1 MLSSTCLVPQ
11 RSFLEG
17 AGGRGMTAFG
27 TALTFAAFGSALARL
42 VSGRAQINPKVIVTR
57 ASETRNLLFILVL
70 RWASTCKGHCRWSRQ
85 LEPCLSDGGVDC
97 RRAHSM
103 LSSIVRDEGDGQLMV
118 CASAFVAPNPSST
131 LKTSS
136 AYLTLPKGA
145 DT

>member
-17 AGGRGMTAFG
+17 AGDSGSTAFG
-27 TALTFAAFGSALARL
+27 IALTCAAFGSAFARL
-42 VSGRAQINPKVIVTR
+42 VSGRAQINPKVSVTST
-57 ASETRNLLFILVL
+57 SESRNLLFILVL
-70 RWASTCKGHCRWSRQ
+70 RWASTARS
-85 LEPCLSDGGVDC
+85 LSMVEATRTTFKRRGVDC
-97 RRAHSM
+97 RRADSM
-103 LSSIVRDEGDGQLMV
+103 LSRAIHDERADQLTV

-136 AYLTLPKGA
+136 AYFTLPKGA